1 MKIKRSKAEA
11 QEARRCEGGRFWRR
25 LESSN
30 VHSINACHFLLDTGK
45 MRGMSVQDCTRKVMV
60 IPA

>member
-11 QEARRCEGGRFWRR
+11 QEARRCEGCRFWRR

-30 VHSINACHFLLDTGK
+30 VHSINACHFLLDTG
-45 MRGMSVQDCTRKVMV
+45 MSVQDCTRKVMV

>member
-11 QEARRCEGGRFWRR
+11 QEVRRCEGCSHWRR
-25 LESSN
+25 LSGP
-30 VHSINACHFLLDTGK
+30 HSICVCHFLLDTGK
-45 MRGMSVQDCTRKVMV
+45 VRGMSVLDCTRKEMV